1 MINTVAKIEL
11 GLATVAFI
19 MAVGVAVA
27 ADDPGGFV
35 LLFGIAIAF
44 ALAGLALAGSGFSDR
59 APRFA
64 SAADTPPLQMVSVG
78 RSLAPKPSPW
88 PFAAAAALGI
98 FAIGVAVGH
107 SLVIVGLVFG
117 FIAAAGWLSQ
127 AWRDDTSFTAR
138 EGARI
143 SSRLLSPVGL
153 PIVAVALI
161 AVIVISISRLLLTL
175 SRTGSIIAALALA
188 VVLLVAFFMLAARP
202 DLGRNSLVFLGCL
215 AVVAVVSA
223 GSVSAAHG
231 YRTFEH
237 PETGP
242 APIPVVAKGTAF
254 AEKTL
259 TVVSGQLATIR
270 FENLDPVYHNVAVYS
285 DSGAPFW
292 NGEPI
297 KGVTKITYT
306 HTFDLPPGTY
316 TFRCDFH
323 PTSMVGQF
331 VVDPAPAG
339 AEAKP

>member
-35 LLFGIAIAF
+35 LLFGIAIAL
-44 ALAGLALAGSGFSDR
+44 ALAGLALAGSGFSDS

-64 SAADTPPLQMVSVG
+64 SAGDTPPLQMVSVG
-78 RSLAPKPSPW
+78 RSQAPKPSPW
-88 PFAAAAALGI
+88 PFVAAAALGI

-107 SLVIVGLVFG
+107 SLVIVGLVCG

-127 AWRDDTSFTAR
+127 AWRHDTSFTAR

-153 PIVAVALI
+153 PIVAVGLI

-175 SRTGSIIAALALA
+175 PRTGSIIAALALA
-188 VVLLVAFFMLAARP
+188 VLLLVAFFMLAARP

-231 YRTFEH
+231 YRTFDH

-242 APIPVVAKGTAF
+242 APIPVVARGTAF

-259 TVVSGQLATIR
+259 TVESGQLATIN

-285 DSGAPFW
+285 DSGAAFW

-297 KGVTKITYT
+297 KGVNKITYT

-323 PTSMVGQF
+323 PTSMLGQF
-331 VVDPAPAG
+331 VVTAPPAG
-339 AEAKP
+339 ATP